1 MDKRLSN
8 NHVQVVGGEEPPQ
21 PSTVHFVQP
30 PDLVDRG
37 VDVNGVAGVVSS
49 GDGDSVPA
57 SSAPPGG
64 VSSQQLS
71 HLPAEFSAQ
80 IINLSYEPIFV
91 WTVEEGIVEWNKGS
105 EQLYGYSEE
114 DAIGRD
120 VHELLKT
127 VHSLP
132 PASILGRLTES
143 GEWTAELRHT
153 AKDGREV
160 IVESRQQVLAVD
172 GRRFV
177 VETNRDI
184 TERKRSDETLRYQ
197 LALTQAITDNAQ
209 SGLMMTDLDGTI
221 TFANPAA
228 ERITGYSAGELIG
241 RNWHAAMHNKHPD
254 GTPIPAEECDF
265 MKALLSAAPVVDS
278 EVHFVHKDGHFYP
291 VRRSARPISKG
302 GRPVGIVAEI
312 QDITTEK
319 RIDAERQEILKREKS
334 ARLDAEAANR
344 AKDEFLAVLSHEL
357 RTPLHSIKGWISIL
371 QAGAVDEA
379 GVKHGLE
386 VIARNVNAQ
395 NALIEDILDVSRI
408 VVGKLGLETSTV
420 SLAAIV
426 RNVVDE
432 VCMTAETNGITL
444 TAEID
449 ETAGEMEGD
458 ALRLRQ
464 IVNNLL
470 NNALKFTPAGGS
482 IAVSLTRCGDKACIS
497 VTDSGVGVS
506 PELLSR
512 IFDRF
517 QQADST
523 SRRSHSGL
531 GLGLA
536 IAKHLVE
543 LHGGTISASSGGVGK
558 GSTFTIGLPL
568 AASPSGDRG
577 PAAGTSV
584 SVAAGDSALAGIKL
598 LLVDDDEDALQMLSL
613 VLSRRGANVECMN
626 LAEAAAERLCSERF
640 DVLISDLGMATMDGY
655 DLIHRLR
662 EEMKIP
668 ASEMPAIALSGYAG
682 AEDRAHC
689 LASGFQ
695 MHVSKPV
702 DIPAL
707 IEAIRLLNHGRIAGG
722 N

>member
-1 MDKRLSN
+1 MRF
-8 NHVQVVGGEEPPQ
+8 HE
-21 PSTVHFVQP
+21 
-30 PDLVDRG
+30 
-37 VDVNGVAGVVSS
+37 GVAV
-49 GDGDSVPA
+49 
-57 SSAPPGG
+57 
-64 VSSQQLS
+64 
-71 HLPAEFSAQ
+71 
-80 IINLSYEPIFV
+80 
-91 WTVEEGIVEWNKGS
+91 
-105 EQLYGYSEE
+105 
-114 DAIGRD
+114 R
-120 VHELLKT
+120 
-127 VHSLP
+127 
-132 PASILGRLTES
+132 
-143 GEWTAELRHT
+143 
-153 AKDGREV
+153 
-160 IVESRQQVLAVD
+160 SR
-172 GRRFV
+172 
-177 VETNRDI
+177 
-184 TERKRSDETLRYQ
+184 
-197 LALTQAITDNAQ
+197 
-209 SGLMMTDLDGTI
+209 
-221 TFANPAA
+221 
-228 ERITGYSAGELIG
+228 
-241 RNWHAAMHNKHPD
+241 
-254 GTPIPAEECDF
+254 
-265 MKALLSAAPVVDS
+265 PVVDS

-334 ARLDAEAANR
+334 SHASTPKRLTVRRTNSSPSCRTSFALRCIRSR
-344 AKDEFLAVLSHEL
+344 AGS
-357 RTPLHSIKGWISIL
+357 RSC

-543 LHGGTISASSGGVGK
+543 LHGGTISASSGGKGK

-568 AASPSGDRG
+568 AAGPSGVRG

-584 SVAAGDSALAGIKL
+584 SVAAGDGP
-598 LLVDDDEDALQMLSL
+598 
-613 VLSRRGANVECMN
+613 
-626 LAEAAAERLCSERF
+626 
-640 DVLISDLGMATMDGY
+640 
-655 DLIHRLR
+655 LR
-662 EEMKIP
+662 
-668 ASEMPAIALSGYAG
+668 A
-682 AEDRAHC
+682 
-689 LASGFQ
+689 
-695 MHVSKPV
+695 
-702 DIPAL
+702 
-707 IEAIRLLNHGRIAGG
+707 
-722 N
+722 

>member
-1 MDKRLSN
+1 
-8 NHVQVVGGEEPPQ
+8 
-21 PSTVHFVQP
+21 
-30 PDLVDRG
+30 
-37 VDVNGVAGVVSS
+37 
-49 GDGDSVPA
+49 
-57 SSAPPGG
+57 
-64 VSSQQLS
+64 
-71 HLPAEFSAQ
+71 
-80 IINLSYEPIFV
+80 
-91 WTVEEGIVEWNKGS
+91 
-105 EQLYGYSEE
+105 
-114 DAIGRD
+114 
-120 VHELLKT
+120 
-127 VHSLP
+127 
-132 PASILGRLTES
+132 
-143 GEWTAELRHT
+143 
-153 AKDGREV
+153 
-160 IVESRQQVLAVD
+160 
-172 GRRFV
+172 
-177 VETNRDI
+177 
-184 TERKRSDETLRYQ
+184 
-197 LALTQAITDNAQ
+197 
-209 SGLMMTDLDGTI
+209 
-221 TFANPAA
+221 
-228 ERITGYSAGELIG
+228 
-241 RNWHAAMHNKHPD
+241 
-254 GTPIPAEECDF
+254 
-265 MKALLSAAPVVDS
+265 
-278 EVHFVHKDGHFYP
+278 
-291 VRRSARPISKG
+291 
-302 GRPVGIVAEI
+302 
-312 QDITTEK
+312 
-319 RIDAERQEILKREKS
+319 
-334 ARLDAEAANR
+334 
-344 AKDEFLAVLSHEL
+344 
-357 RTPLHSIKGWISIL
+357 
-371 QAGAVDEA
+371 
-379 GVKHGLE
+379 
-386 VIARNVNAQ
+386 
-395 NALIEDILDVSRI
+395 
-408 VVGKLGLETSTV
+408 
-420 SLAAIV
+420 
-426 RNVVDE
+426 
-432 VCMTAETNGITL
+432 
-444 TAEID
+444 
-449 ETAGEMEGD
+449 MEGD